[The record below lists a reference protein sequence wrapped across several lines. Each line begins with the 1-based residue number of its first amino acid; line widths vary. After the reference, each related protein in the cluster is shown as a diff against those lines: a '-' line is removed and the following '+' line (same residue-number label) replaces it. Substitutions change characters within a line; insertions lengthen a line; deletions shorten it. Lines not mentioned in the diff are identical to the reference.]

1 MGKILFI
8 INPVAGGGKAEA
20 LIPLV
25 KETMDKYKKEYDIKL
40 TTKPKEAIEIAEESV
55 ETYEIT
61 VAVGG
66 DGTVNEVARGLI
78 NKGKGTLGIVPGGT
92 GNDMA
97 KSLGI
102 SIDPVDALETLC
114 KGLKKDIDI
123 GHVNS
128 SNFLNIAS
136 VGFDAEVVINNVN
149 LKKVIKSGISYAIS
163 VFYTL
168 LSFKR
173 KKVRITID
181 NNIIEEKIILLAV
194 GNGKYYGG
202 GMKIL
207 PMAKLDDEY
216 LDICIVSNVSKLKLL
231 FLFPTIFKGN
241 HIKYKKYVK
250 MYKGKTIKVETKDKI
265 YLNIDGEIAS
275 EIEEIVFSIENNKLN
290 VVCEEK

>member
-265 YLNIDGEIAS
+265 YLNIDGETAS

>member
-1 MGKILFI
+1 MSKILFI
-8 INPVAGGGKAEA
+8 INPVAGGGKAKG
-20 LIPLV
+20 LIPLI
-25 KETMDKYKKEYDIKL
+25 KEIMNKHKKDYEIKL
-40 TTKPKEAIEIAEESV
+40 TTRPKEAINIAEDSV
-55 ETYEIT
+55 ENYEIT

-78 NKGKGTLGIVPGGT
+78 NTGKGTLGIVPGGT

-102 SIDPVDALETLC
+102 STEPVKALETLC
-114 KGLKKDIDI
+114 RGLKKDIDI
-123 GHVNS
+123 GCVND

-136 VGFDAEVVINNVN
+136 VGFDAEVVINNQSI
-149 LKKVIKSGISYAIS
+149 KTVIKSGISYAVS
-163 VFYTL
+163 VIYTL
-168 LSFKR
+168 LSFKK
-173 KKVRITID
+173 KKVKITID
-181 NNIIEEKIILLAV
+181 DNVMEEKIILLAV

-207 PMAKLDDEY
+207 PMAKVDDEY
-216 LDICIVSNVSKLKLL
+216 LDICIVSNINKLKLL

-265 YLNIDGEIAS
+265 YINIDGEIAPDMK
-275 EIEEIVFSIENNKLN
+275 EIVFSMEDKKLN
-290 VVCEEK
+290 VLCEEK